1 VSFFVVSAIFHYL
14 GPSLAVLLFARI
26 AAPGVLWLRIFGAA
40 VVFAGWRRPWR
51 LAGRLDRRQLVTL
64 LALGG
69 VLAGMNA
76 LFYLAVARLPLA
88 TVGAIEFL
96 GTVVLAALGAGT
108 RRNVAAL
115 ALCVG
120 GVAVLTAIQVGASPL
135 GLVFAFGNCA
145 GFMLYVM
152 LGHRVANTRVSDVFG
167 GIDQLGAAMLIAAVV
182 VTPAGLGAAL
192 PAFTHVAWLAW
203 GIGVGVCSSVIPY
216 VTDQLAMARLPRA
229 TFALMLALLPAFAVV
244 VGAVVLHQ
252 IPSVR
257 ELAGIALVIAGVA
270 IHQADTTQPRTTR
283 ASRPAT
289 RRERPGSATSPARGG

>member
-1 VSFFVVSAIFHYL
+1 MATIAPGTRLTRTAASLPPVSFFVVSAIFHYL

-26 AAPGVLWLRIFGAA
+26 AAPGVLWLRIAAAAA
-40 VVFAGWRRPWR
+40 VFAIWRRPWR

-96 GTVVLAALGAGT
+96 GTVVLAALGART
-108 RRNVAAL
+108 RRNAAAL

-120 GVAVLTAIQVGASPL
+120 GVAVLTAIQAGASPL

-145 GFMLYVM
+145 GFMLYVV

-167 GIDQLGAAMLIAAVV
+167 GIDQLGAAMLIAAVA

-192 PAFTHVAWLAW
+192 PAFTHPAWLAW

-216 VTDQLAMARLPRA
+216 VTDQLAMARLSRA
-229 TFALMLALLPAFAVV
+229 TFALMLALLPAVAVV
-244 VGAVVLHQ
+244 IGAVVLHQ

-257 ELAGIALVIAGVA
+257 ELAGIALVIAGIA
-270 IHQADTTQPRTTR
+270 IHRADTT
-283 ASRPAT
+283 
-289 RRERPGSATSPARGG
+289 

>member
-1 VSFFVVSAIFHYL
+1 MATIAPGTRLTRTAASLPPVSFFVVSAIFHYL

-26 AAPGVLWLRIFGAA
+26 AAPGVLWLRIAAAAA
-40 VVFAGWRRPWR
+40 VFAIWRRPWR

-96 GTVVLAALGAGT
+96 GTVVLAALGART
-108 RRNVAAL
+108 RRNAAAL

-120 GVAVLTAIQVGASPL
+120 GVAVLTAIQAGASPL

-167 GIDQLGAAMLIAAVV
+167 GIDQLGAAMLIAAVA

-192 PAFTHVAWLAW
+192 PAFTHPAWLAW

-216 VTDQLAMARLPRA
+216 VTDQLAMARLSRA
-229 TFALMLALLPAFAVV
+229 TFALMLALLPAVAVV
-244 VGAVVLHQ
+244 IGAVVLHQ

-257 ELAGIALVIAGVA
+257 ELAGIALVIAGIA
-270 IHQADTTQPRTTR
+270 IHQADTR
-283 ASRPAT
+283 
-289 RRERPGSATSPARGG
+289 